1 MYTVSDSYLSAIRE
15 NVVTDRLS
23 GTVTLTNGTVIEI
36 TDDIII
42 KDSVKLTKELCGDKY
57 RIGTFNLACL
67 KITYIDDYALSRNY
81 SDAKIVLNYEL
92 LTDKENDVWE
102 SVPLGIFVVDGT
114 LIKRKR
120 DKITLT
126 AYDYGM
132 YFDNEPSEAVRS
144 MSGTPEEIITE
155 ICSEC
160 GITFGGFSDD
170 FPNMDM
176 KLSPT
181 SAQLQSNRDII
192 MWISALL
199 CSYAV
204 IDRTGALR
212 IIRAR
217 YKQEDNE
224 ILIDRYLYSDER
236 DSIYVTDTR
245 AYIKYISSYSGSDVK
260 QYTSRFSATDIQAAP
275 AAYSLSK
282 NPLLNGKTAD
292 DCDVANTAWLSYISN
307 FMQRGIEA
315 KIYGDPAIDVGDTIR
330 CYEDDVDQRLSIVGI
345 ITRYEW
351 CYRNYAHIYC
361 SAPQC
366 TSVSAETGTTGVSS
380 DIKTQTDKRIDSI
393 SEGGGNASGGVAYN
407 NCVIIADK
415 DSDYLLHT
423 YTQIDYI
430 AGNRVGYGGASNKII
445 VGGYGVVK
453 NGLDDEAPIYS
464 TATFAYGDESGTYG
478 TNLTFYSR
486 LAEVTDAGARFEIR
500 TKNSNL
506 TDDVRY
512 TVFSSSMDCGF
523 IFTWTNIY
531 PPEDRY
537 PYGWVLAYWRV
548 AYYDGGNKYLYNGR
562 QVCLGFSSQAEY
574 NAAVGLTYEPITLT
588 AVNET
593 ITQA

>member
-1 MYTVSDSYLSAIRE
+1 MYNVSNGYLSAIRN

-23 GTVTLTNGTVIEI
+23 GTVTLTDGTVIDI
-36 TDDIII
+36 TDDIIM
-42 KDSVKLTKELCGDKY
+42 KNSVKLTKELCGDKY

-67 KITYIDDYALSRNY
+67 KITYIDDYALGRNY

-92 LTDKENDVWE
+92 LTDEENDVWE
-102 SVPLGIFVVDGT
+102 SVPLGIFIVDGT
-114 LIKRKR
+114 LVRRKR

-126 AYDYGM
+126 AYDYGV
-132 YFDNEPSEAVRS
+132 YFDNEPSDAVRS
-144 MSGTPEEIITE
+144 MSGTPEEVITA
-155 ICSEC
+155 ICSER
-160 GITFGGFSDD
+160 GITFAGFSDT
-170 FPNMDM
+170 FPNTDITITP
-176 KLSPT
+176 SG
-181 SAQLQSNRDII
+181 AQLQSNRDII
-192 MWISALL
+192 MWIAALL
-199 CSYAV
+199 CSYAT

-212 IIRAR
+212 IIRPR
-217 YKQEDNE
+217 YAQEDTTIE
-224 ILIDRYLYSDER
+224 IDRHLYSDER

-245 AYIKYISSYSGSDVK
+245 AYIKYMSAYSGGDVK
-260 QYTSRFSATDIQAAP
+260 QYVSNFDAEDKQAAP

-282 NPLLNGKTAD
+282 NPLLSGKTATE
-292 DCDVANTAWLSYISN
+292 CDTINEDWLEYIDN

-330 CYEDDVDQRLSIVGI
+330 CHEDDVDQRASIVGV

-351 CYRNYAHIYC
+351 NYRNYAYIHC

-366 TSVSAETGTTGVSS
+366 ASVSGETGTTGGSS
-380 DIKTQTDKRIDSI
+380 DIKSQTDKRIDAAGS
-393 SEGGGNASGGVAYN
+393 SAGGGTSYN

-415 DSDYLLHT
+415 DSDYFLHT
-423 YTQIDYI
+423 YTQVDYI
-430 AGNRVGYGGASNKII
+430 AGNRIGYGGASNKII

-453 NGLDDEAPIYS
+453 NGLDDEAPVYG
-464 TATFAYGDESGTYG
+464 TATFSRGDESGTYG

-486 LAEVTDAGARFEIR
+486 LAEVLNGGAQFEIR
-500 TKNSNL
+500 TKSSNL
-506 TDDVRY
+506 SDGVRY

-531 PPEDRY
+531 PPEERY
-537 PYGWVLAYWRV
+537 PYGWVLGYWRTV
-548 AYYDGGNKYLYNGR
+548 YYDSGNKHLYNGR

-588 AVNET
+588 TVNET